1 MSANVMIVEME
12 IGIKAYDIDAM
23 GIVSNIV
30 YIRWFED
37 LRHLF
42 LEKHFPYNE
51 MIATN
56 ISPILIKTEVHYK
69 VPLTI
74 QDHPRGTC
82 RIKNLGSSKW
92 EMDFEIFSGDIIYCK
107 GKQAGC
113 FYNLEK
119 QRPSLVPERLLEAYE
134 KAKLQM
140 HDE

>member
-1 MSANVMIVEME
+1 MTDNLMIVEME

-69 VPLTI
+69 LPLTI
-74 QDHPRGTC
+74 HDHPRGIC

-92 EMDFEIFSGDIIYCK
+92 EMDLEIFSGDLIHCK
-107 GKQAGC
+107 GKQIGC

-119 QRPSLVPERLLEAYE
+119 QRPSLVPKRLLKAYE
-134 KAKLQM
+134 EAKLQTQA
-140 HDE
+140 E